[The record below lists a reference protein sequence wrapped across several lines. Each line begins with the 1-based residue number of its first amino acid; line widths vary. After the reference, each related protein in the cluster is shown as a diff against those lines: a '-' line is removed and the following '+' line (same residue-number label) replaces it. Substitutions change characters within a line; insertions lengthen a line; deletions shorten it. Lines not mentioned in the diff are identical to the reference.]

1 MWQKGKKIFIHLWW
15 QSCELLGPALMAE
28 VVFDIPAIHTELER
42 AASHC
47 LEAAG
52 TSQDK
57 CQGVFP

>member
-1 MWQKGKKIFIHLWW
+1 
-15 QSCELLGPALMAE
+15 

-57 CQGVFP
+57 C